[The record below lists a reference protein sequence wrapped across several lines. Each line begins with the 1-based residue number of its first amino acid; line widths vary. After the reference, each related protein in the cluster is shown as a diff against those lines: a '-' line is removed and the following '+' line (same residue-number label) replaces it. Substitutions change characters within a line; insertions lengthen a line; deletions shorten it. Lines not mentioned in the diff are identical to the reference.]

1 MAFRFLD
8 HNDHPPLSRHG
19 VNVCFMD
26 HALDAAW
33 KDHFQNVLT
42 WHPCGNT
49 PAPAFVRCGG
59 IQGVL

>member
-1 MAFRFLD
+1 LAGHGVKERFLD
-8 HNDHPPLSRHG
+8 GPLQPT
-19 VNVCFMD
+19 
-26 HALDAAW
+26 W